1 MSATAPEHHEAPA
14 TLRWKLF
21 GAVAV
26 VVVGVAALSL
36 LLARD
41 AVRRF
46 VRLDEIERL
55 REGPVVELKQRCLDY
70 LTDRDRYSV
79 EKLMASLVAKHD
91 QLAYICFVDPDLVGP
106 DLAGR
111 DLEGT
116 GLLSSMATPPGELL
130 ALAQDAAPVPAEGR
144 ARRVGRERVVDVTD
158 TTATKP
164 AYTLHLG
171 LRTAAIDGRMRSLFT
186 KMTLIAAVI
195 AGGGLAVA
203 FGLIVLVTSPLQT
216 LATDASR
223 LSLGDMRVT
232 FNPRGRGELGWLADA
247 LDRLKES
254 VLCALKRSGPRPPS
268 PMRGA
273 RVSETPVGDDPVR
286 AGKK

>member
-1 MSATAPEHHEAPA
+1 MSATPPEHHEAPA

-21 GAVAV
+21 AAVAV

-70 LTDRDRYSV
+70 LTDRDRHSI

-106 DLAGR
+106 DLVGPDLAGS

-130 ALAQDAAPVPAEGR
+130 ALAQDAAPVLAEGR
-144 ARRVGRERVVDVTD
+144 ARRVGGERVVDVTA

-171 LRTAAIDGRMRSLFT
+171 LRNSAVTERTRDLFI
-186 KMTLIAAVI
+186 KMTVIAAVI
-195 AGGGLAVA
+195 AGGAVA
-203 FGLIVLVTSPLQT
+203 VGFGLIVLIVGPAQT
-216 LATDASR
+216 LASDATR
-223 LSLGDMRVT
+223 LSLGDMRVR
-232 FNPRGRGELGWLADA
+232 FRAGGRGELGRLADA
-247 LDRLKES
+247 LERLKES
-254 VLCALKRSGPRPPS
+254 VLCALKR
-268 PMRGA
+268 
-273 RVSETPVGDDPVR
+273 

>member
-1 MSATAPEHHEAPA
+1 MSGTGHEQHEAPA

-21 GAVAV
+21 GAVAI

-41 AVRRF
+41 AVRGF

-55 REGPVVELKQRCLDY
+55 REGPVVELKQRCLNY
-70 LTDRDRYSV
+70 LTDRDRHSV

-91 QLAYICFVDPDLVGP
+91 QLAYVCFIDPDLVG
-106 DLAGR
+106 R
-111 DLEGT
+111 DSGEA
-116 GLLSSMATPPGELL
+116 GLLSSMATPPAELL
-130 ALAQDAAPVPAEGR
+130 ALAQDATAVPDEGR
-144 ARRVGRERVVDVTD
+144 TRRVGGERVVDVTA
-158 TTATKP
+158 TTATRP

-171 LRTAAIDGRMRSLFT
+171 LRAAAIEGRIRSLFT

-216 LATDASR
+216 LATNASR

-232 FNPRGRGELGWLADA
+232 FNPRGRGELSWLAEA

-254 VLCALKRSGPRPPS
+254 VLCALKRSGPRPHT
-268 PMRGA
+268 PMRGG
-273 RVSETPVGDDPVR
+273 RMSETPVDDDAVR

>member
-1 MSATAPEHHEAPA
+1 MSATRPQHHEAPA

-21 GAVAV
+21 GAVAA

-70 LTDRDRYSV
+70 LTDRDRHSV

-91 QLAYICFVDPDLVGP
+91 QLAYICFVDPDLADP
-106 DLAGR
+106 DLV
-111 DLEGT
+111 DPEGA
-116 GLLSSMATPPGELL
+116 GLLSSTAAPPGELL
-130 ALAQDAAPVPAEGR
+130 ALAQDAAAVPDEGR
-144 ARRVGRERVVDVTD
+144 TRRVGGERVVDVTA

-171 LRTAAIDGRMRSLFT
+171 LRTAAIDGRIRSLFT

-216 LATDASR
+216 LATNASR

-232 FNPRGRGELGWLADA
+232 FNPRGRGELSWLAEA

-254 VLCALKRSGPRPPS
+254 VLCALKRSGPRPHS

-273 RVSETPVGDDPVR
+273 RMSETPVGNDSVR